1 MAHSEG
7 LIQEYF
13 IEEELYTEISA
24 GFEKWVMNI
33 YKSQA
38 IALFLGL

>member
-7 LIQEYF
+7 LIQVYF

-24 GFEKWVMNI
+24 DFEKWIMNI
-33 YKSQA
+33 YKNQA
-38 IALFLGL
+38 TALFLGL